1 MKVLVE
7 RPTEE
12 KIAALQARNWPIWE
26 CGVSEFDWSYD
37 ERETCLILE
46 GEVEVET
53 PRESVRF
60 GAGDLVVIPAGTL
73 LPLEGQASGAE
84 ALPFR
89 LNHLSYLNS
98 QGLAAR

>member
-53 PRESVRF
+53 PSGTVRF
-60 GAGDLVVIPAGTL
+60 GAGDLVVFPTG
-73 LPLEGQASGAE
+73 
-84 ALPFR
+84 
-89 LNHLSYLNS
+89 LSCRWKVKRPVRKHYRF
-98 QGLAAR
+98 G